1 MRRIGEGRGT
11 CPVLDLDDLGNQV
24 LHNCAISDARFAGH
38 YSVCGLALR
47 LRDLYKWEKGLEPW
61 VEEDATVLLEWIGR
75 KQEEWE
81 ELAPQDFRPL
91 VMDGTSYDPFDIWGI
106 NGALEPYGLFYG
118 AGYAHSLK
126 PTFFLARLE
135 ETRQVDGY
143 PVYILGRE
151 FARDL
156 ITVPT
161 LSRDD
166 RILVR
171 RESARLF
178 LWNQIFFIR
187 KSGRDAL
194 IVALN
199 AHGLGEPELKDPR
212 TSIEALAGDEIDS
225 YIYHE
230 LGEIRDTV
238 FERAIWREMIAAFPH
253 TPVELLARTAKDML
267 ADTNEYGRLR
277 HIIRHQRTASL
288 ALYAA
293 FLDGLRKE
301 LFPELGEAFRQFTET
316 GNWRIVEEARMSGFD
331 TARHHTQL
339 ISRIFREG
347 REAHTMEWVEKEIQ
361 AQLLAPLG
369 IVREQPA

>member
-1 MRRIGEGRGT
+1 M
-11 CPVLDLDDLGNQV
+11 LDLDDLASQV

-47 LRDLYKWEKGLEPW
+47 LRDLYKWEKGLDPW
-61 VEEDATVLLEWIGR
+61 VEEEASVLLEWIGH

-81 ELAPQDFRPL
+81 ELAPRDFQPL
-91 VMDGTSYDPFDIWGI
+91 VVNDTHYDPFDVQGV
-106 NGALEPYGLFYG
+106 NAALEPYGLFYG
-118 AGYAHSLK
+118 AGYGHSLK

-135 ETRQVDGY
+135 ETRQADGC

-156 ITVPT
+156 LTVPA
-161 LSRDD
+161 LSQEGH
-166 RILVR
+166 ILVR
-171 RESARLF
+171 SESARLF

-187 KSGRDAL
+187 KSRRDAL
-194 IVALN
+194 VVALN
-199 AHGLGEPELKDPR
+199 AHGLGEPGLQDPR
-212 TSIEALAGDEIDS
+212 TSLAALAEGEIES

-238 FERAIWREMIAAFPH
+238 FERAIWREVIGTFPH

-277 HIIRHQRTASL
+277 YITRQQRTASL
-288 ALYAA
+288 ALYVA

-301 LFPELGEAFRQFTET
+301 LFPELGEAFRQFVKT
-316 GNWRIVEEARMSGFD
+316 GSWRIVEEARMSGYD
-331 TARHHTQL
+331 TARHHAQL
-339 ISRIFREG
+339 ISRIFRQG
-347 REAHTMEWVEKEIQ
+347 RENHTMEWVEKEIQ

-369 IVREQPA
+369 IVREQTA